1 MFLLLILLIIQL
13 AIYGIRQ
20 TSNTNVWDGEVHD
33 ANKEVTYHTM
43 QPVQC

>member
-1 MFLLLILLIIQL
+1 MFLLLILLIIHL

-20 TSNTNVWDGEVHD
+20 TSNTNVWDGEV
-33 ANKEVTYHTM
+33 TYHTM